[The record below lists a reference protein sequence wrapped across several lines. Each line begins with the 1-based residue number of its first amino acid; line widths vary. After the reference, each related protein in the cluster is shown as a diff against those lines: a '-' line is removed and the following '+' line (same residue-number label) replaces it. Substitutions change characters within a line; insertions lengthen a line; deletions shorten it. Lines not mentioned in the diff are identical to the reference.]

1 MLLYLAKYSTYQ
13 CRVWALIDT
22 ADTAT
27 RIPSFTPPAYLVTES
42 YGGKVLDSFS
52 IKLLNRLTYLPETQA
67 PGLFQQALA
76 INVAVFTVSST
87 QARVF
92 EPFSNLELSI
102 RKNSTLRS
110 AVPAH
115 DDANGNLVMTVWQ
128 DTKPVVVLSTNCD
141 PTVQTEVK
149 RKQKDGS
156 QTTVQCPLSVQVYN
170 KYMGGVDT
178 ADQYRGCYTV
188 RAKSLCVLGFI

>member
-1 MLLYLAKYSTYQ
+1 MLLYLAKYAMYQ

-27 RIPSFTPPAYLVTES
+27 CIPSFTAPAYLVTKS

-52 IKLLNRLTYLPETQA
+52 IKLLNRFIYLPETQA
-67 PGLFQQALA
+67 PGLFKQALA

-92 EPFSNLELSI
+92 ELFSNLECSI
-102 RKNSTLRS
+102 QKNSTLRS

-115 DDANGNLVMTVWQ
+115 DDASGRASRSGKALW
-128 DTKPVVVLSTNCD
+128 SF
-141 PTVQTEVK
+141 TE
-149 RKQKDGS
+149 
-156 QTTVQCPLSVQVYN
+156 
-170 KYMGGVDT
+170 
-178 ADQYRGCYTV
+178 
-188 RAKSLCVLGFI
+188 LCMLHTLDRPDLLH

>member
-1 MLLYLAKYSTYQ
+1 MRHVVAMPFYLAKYSTYQ

-27 RIPSFTPPAYLVTES
+27 RIPSFTAPAYLVTES
-42 YGGKVLDSFS
+42 YGGKILDSLS
-52 IKLLNRLTYLPETQA
+52 IKLLTYLPETQA
-67 PGLFQQALA
+67 PGLFEQALA

-92 EPFSNLELSI
+92 ERFSNLERSI

-115 DDANGNLVMTVWQ
+115 DDANGRASRSGKALR
-128 DTKPVVVLSTNCD
+128 SF
-141 PTVQTEVK
+141 TELCM
-149 RKQKDGS
+149 QHTLDG
-156 QTTVQCPLSVQVYN
+156 PDLL
-170 KYMGGVDT
+170 
-178 ADQYRGCYTV
+178 R
-188 RAKSLCVLGFI
+188 